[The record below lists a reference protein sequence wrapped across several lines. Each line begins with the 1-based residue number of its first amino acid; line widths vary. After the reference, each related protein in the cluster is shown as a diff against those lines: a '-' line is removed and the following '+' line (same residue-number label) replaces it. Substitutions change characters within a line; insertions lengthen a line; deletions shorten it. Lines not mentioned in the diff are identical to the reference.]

1 MRLKMDEIMG
11 DEKWLSTPAC
21 HKLQT
26 IFFSLFRRVGATTS
40 THPHIHPPIC
50 PAVSVSL
57 TTGLNNTLESN
68 KLFSGQATK
77 TNTSISG
84 KFNNFAGLILPI
96 KNM

>member
-1 MRLKMDEIMG
+1 MCVNSRLSQVANDIL
-11 DEKWLSTPAC
+11 LSVQTCRC
-21 HKLQT
+21 HH
-26 IFFSLFRRVGATTS
+26 IHTS
-40 THPHIHPPIC
+40 TPIC